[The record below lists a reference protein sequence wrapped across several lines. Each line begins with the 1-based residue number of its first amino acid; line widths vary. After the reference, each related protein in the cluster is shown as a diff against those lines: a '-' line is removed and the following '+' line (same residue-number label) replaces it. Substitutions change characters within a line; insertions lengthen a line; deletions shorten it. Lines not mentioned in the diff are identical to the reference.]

1 MLTARQILRRLD
13 RCDGDPEKLTAEVE
27 AMKRETGADKRRR
40 NAKRTPT
47 AREKRNE
54 ERKANLEAAV
64 ALVKERAGD
73 TCEVCGRSDLRLE
86 VDHLASGGLRRHRE
100 SPETLL
106 LVCCDDHRSK
116 HRSDPATLRAY
127 VDACI
132 RLGMKA
138 GLVEM
143 QRRLAKV
150 TPSVPV
156 QIIVREP

>member
-1 MLTARQILRRLD
+1 MNASEKVIARILSSPD
-13 RCDGDPEKLTAEVE
+13 AKAEAEKVYAELR
-27 AMKRETGADKRRR
+27 AIRGRKR
-40 NAKRTPT
+40 AKRTPT
-47 AREKRNE
+47 SKEKRNE

-73 TCEVCGRSDLRLE
+73 KCEVCGRSDLRLE